1 MPACPRTSAFAGTCL
16 ALLTSVTIPAP
27 MPAQTTTRGKAQ
39 TAALRRAAAGDSTRI
54 TAIAD
59 ALWERLV
66 ATKAGVRLRTGG
78 AVRRLPMPSIEEAE
92 HDAAFGRRI
101 LAQLDSAG
109 AAPVGSEAWNLAAVT
124 RARATEMAAEAEAYW
139 FRNPVSPYGNEFVD
153 LHAIL
158 GAQRMASP
166 TDLDRYL
173 DLAEQYAGVVDAVHG
188 YLRGQVRHGYRM
200 PKPEVAAALTL
211 LRQFRTAPE
220 RSPVMVPAGRL
231 RAVRVQDSAAVARF
245 EARLAAEITERV
257 NPAFDRLMAW
267 LEGSYLA
274 EAPVTVGLSQ
284 YPGGEAHYR
293 RVVRSTL
300 TFDRTPEQ
308 VHELGLREVARI
320 TAELD
325 SIRRTLGDTGT
336 REAFHRYLR
345 TAPQFVPTSP
355 EVVRTK
361 MLGHLATLRPR
372 LGEQFA
378 VIPRAPYDVLRL
390 DPALEA
396 GMTYGYYRQPSATD
410 STGVY
415 FFNGGQLDQKTTVW
429 FEGLAYHELLPGH
442 HYHLA
447 LVQEGLAKKHPLR
460 RNYASTAYTEGWAEY
475 AAALAESMGGYRDPY
490 DRYGR
495 RIMELYS
502 AARLVLDTGLNLLG
516 WSHDRALAYLRAN
529 SVISDAEVASEVL
542 RYCCDIP
549 GQALGYRMGMLT
561 IQGLRTRAE
570 QALGPR
576 FDPRAF
582 HQVILAD
589 GPLPFFAL
597 EQRVDSWLAQQGAQP
612 KAR

>member
-1 MPACPRTSAFAGTCL
+1 MACRTRPRALAAAACLLAATLPPALS
-16 ALLTSVTIPAP
+16 PAWAAAQGRERG
-27 MPAQTTTRGKAQ
+27 PASGGV
-39 TAALRRAAAGDSTRI
+39 AAGDSARI

-59 ALWERLV
+59 ALWGRIL
-66 ATKAGVRLRTGG
+66 ATEAGTRLRTG
-78 AVRRLPMPSIEEAE
+78 APVRRLPAPSQEEAE
-92 HDAAFGRRI
+92 ANAAFGRRI

-109 AAPVGSEAWNLAAVT
+109 AQPVGSEAWSLAAVT
-124 RARATEMAAEAEAYW
+124 RARAEEMAAEAEAFW
-139 FRNPVSPYGNEFVD
+139 FRNPVSPYANGFGTV
-153 LHAIL
+153 HGIL
-158 GAQRMASP
+158 TAYRFAAP
-166 TDLDRYL
+166 ADLDRYL
-173 DLAEQYAGVVDAVHG
+173 DVAEQYAGVVDAVHG
-188 YLRGQVRHGYRM
+188 YLRGQVRYGYRM

-211 LRQFRTAPE
+211 LRQFRADPA
-220 RSPVMVPAGRL
+220 RSPLAVTDARL
-231 RAVRVQDSAAVARF
+231 RGVRAQDSTAVVRF
-245 EARLAAEITERV
+245 RERLAAEVTERV
-257 NPAFDRLMAW
+257 NPAFDRLIAW
-267 LEGSYLA
+267 LEGPYLA
-274 EAPVTVGLSQ
+274 QAPVTVGLAQ
-284 YPGGEAHYR
+284 YPGGEAQYR
-293 RVVRSTL
+293 RLVRASL
-300 TFDRTPEQ
+300 TVERTPEQ
-308 VHELGLREVARI
+308 VHALGLSEIARI

-325 SIRRTLGDTGT
+325 SIRGTLGNGGREFAT

-345 TAPQFVPTSP
+345 TAPRFVPSSP
-355 EVVRTK
+355 DVVRDK
-361 MLGHLATLRPR
+361 MMGHLATLRPR

-378 VIPRAPYDVLRL
+378 VIPRAPYDVRRL

-415 FFNGGQLDQKTTVW
+415 FFNGGQLEQKTTVW
-429 FEGLAYHELLPGH
+429 FEGLAYHEILPGH

-447 LVQEGLAKKHPLR
+447 LVQEGLARKHPLR

-516 WSHDRALAYLRAN
+516 WSHERALAYLRAN

-561 IQGLRTRAE
+561 FQGMRARAE
-570 QALGPR
+570 RALGSR

-582 HQVILAD
+582 HQVILGD

-597 EQRVDSWLAQQGAQP
+597 EQRVDAWLAQQGA
-612 KAR
+612 R

>member
-1 MPACPRTSAFAGTCL
+1 MAAPPRPRTPASF
-16 ALLTSVTIPAP
+16 ALLFAAALAPVVVPAP
-27 MPAQTTTRGKAQ
+27 GAAQGTGRG
-39 TAALRRAAAGDSTRI
+39 TASGGVASGDSARI

-59 ALWERLV
+59 ALWARIM
-66 ATKAGVRLRTGG
+66 ATDPATRLRTGASVRTLPVPSVAQAEENA
-78 AVRRLPMPSIEEAE
+78 AV
-92 HDAAFGRRI
+92 GRRI

-109 AAPVGSEAWNLAAVT
+109 AQPVGSEAWSLAAVT
-124 RARATEMAAEAEAYW
+124 RARAAELAAEGDGYW
-139 FRNPVSPYGNEFVD
+139 FHNPVSPYGNGFGAV
-153 LHAIL
+153 HGIL
-158 GAQRMASP
+158 SAHRVAAP
-166 TDLDRYL
+166 ADLDRYL
-173 DLAEQYAGVVDAVHG
+173 DLAEQYAGVVDAVHA
-188 YLRGQVRHGYRM
+188 YLRGQERHGYRM

-211 LRQFRTAPE
+211 LRQFRAEPA
-220 RSPVMVPAGRL
+220 RSPVAVAEARL
-231 RAVRVQDSAAVARF
+231 RGVRAQDSAAVARF
-245 EARLAAEITERV
+245 ERRLADEVTERV
-257 NPAFDRLMAW
+257 NPAFDRLIGW
-267 LEGSYLA
+267 LEGPYLA
-274 EAPVTVGLSQ
+274 AAPATVGLAQ
-284 YPGGEAHYR
+284 YPGGEAQYR
-293 RVVRSTL
+293 RLVRASL
-300 TFDRTPEQ
+300 TIDRTPEQ
-308 VHELGLREVARI
+308 VHALGLREIARI

-325 SIRRTLGDTGT
+325 SIRGTLGRGGAFAT

-345 TAPQFVPTSP
+345 TAPRFVPSSP
-355 EVVRTK
+355 DVVRDK

-378 VIPRAPYDVLRL
+378 VVPRAPYDVRRL

-415 FFNGGQLDQKTTVW
+415 FFNGGQLEQKTTVW
-429 FEGLAYHELLPGH
+429 FEGLAYHEILPGH

-447 LVQEGLAKKHPLR
+447 LVQELLATKHPLR

-516 WSHDRALAYLRAN
+516 WSHERALAYLRAN

-561 IQGLRTRAE
+561 FQELRARAE
-570 QALGPR
+570 RALGPR
-576 FDPRAF
+576 FDPKAF
-582 HQVILAD
+582 HQVILGD

-597 EQRVDSWLAQQGAQP
+597 EQRVDAWLAQQGA
-612 KAR
+612 R

>member
-1 MPACPRTSAFAGTCL
+1 MTFHARPRALATTVLLLAVTLPPARAEAQGRGRERASGAVANADSAR
-16 ALLTSVTIPAP
+16 V
-27 MPAQTTTRGKAQ
+27 
-39 TAALRRAAAGDSTRI
+39 

-59 ALWERLV
+59 ALWARIV
-66 ATKAGVRLRTGG
+66 ATTPGARLRTGLP
-78 AVRRLPMPSIEEAE
+78 VRSLPAPSQEEAE
-92 HDAAFGRRI
+92 EDAAFGRRI
-101 LAQLDSAG
+101 LAQLDSIG
-109 AAPVGSEAWNLAAVT
+109 ALPVGSEAWSLAAVT
-124 RARATEMAAEAEAYW
+124 RARAMEMADEADAFW
-139 FRNPVSPYGNEFVD
+139 FRNPVSPYGNGFVGV
-153 LHAIL
+153 HAIL
-158 GAQRMASP
+158 GAQRFATP
-166 TDLDRYL
+166 ADLTRYL
-173 DLAEQYAGVVDAVHG
+173 DLAGQYAGVVDAVHG

-200 PKPEVAAALTL
+200 PKPEVAAAVTL
-211 LRQFRTAPE
+211 LRQFRTEPA
-220 RSPVMVPAGRL
+220 RSPLAVAEPRL
-231 RAVRVQDSAAVARF
+231 RGVRAQDSSAVARF
-245 EARLAAEITERV
+245 QEQLAAEVVDRV
-257 NPAFDRLMAW
+257 NPAFDRLLAW
-267 LEGSYLA
+267 LEGPYLA
-274 EAPVTVGLSQ
+274 QAPVTVGLAQ

-293 RVVRSTL
+293 RLVRASL

-308 VHELGLREVARI
+308 IHELGLREIARI

-325 SIRRTLGDTGT
+325 SIRTTLGDTGT

-345 TAPQFVPTSP
+345 TAPRFVPSSAD
-355 EVVRTK
+355 VVRAK

-378 VIPRAPYDVLRL
+378 DIPRAPYDVRRL

-396 GMTYGYYRQPSATD
+396 GMTYGYYRQPSAAD

-415 FFNGGQLDQKTTVW
+415 FFNGGQLEQKTTVW
-429 FEGLAYHELLPGH
+429 FEGLAYHEILPGH

-447 LVQEGLAKKHPLR
+447 LVQEVLANKHPLR

-475 AAALAESMGGYRDPY
+475 AAALSELMGGYQDPY

-516 WSHDRALAYLRAN
+516 WSHERALAYLRAN

-561 IQGLRTRAE
+561 FQRLRTRAE

-582 HQVILAD
+582 HRVILAD

-597 EQRVDSWLAQQGAQP
+597 EQRVDAWLAQQRGT
-612 KAR
+612 R